1 MQKNR
6 NSTAS
11 SEGDSSDTDTDNKKI
26 SGPLSPELTGPPG
39 LGRISETTEEEG
51 MLEEEEEDYTPQ
63 VMSPSQA

>member
-11 SEGDSSDTDTDNKKI
+11 SDGDSSDTDADKRI
-26 SGPLSPELTGPPG
+26 SVPLSPDLTTGPG

-51 MLEEEEEDYTPQ
+51 MLEDEDYTPQ
-63 VMSPSQA
+63 LMSPSQA